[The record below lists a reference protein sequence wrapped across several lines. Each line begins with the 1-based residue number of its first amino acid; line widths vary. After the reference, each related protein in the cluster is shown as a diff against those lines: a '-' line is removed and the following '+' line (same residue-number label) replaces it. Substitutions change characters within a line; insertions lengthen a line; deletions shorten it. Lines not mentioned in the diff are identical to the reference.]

1 MDTTYQDRLKIE
13 YEELNKK
20 IEKLEA
26 FIKGDI
32 YKTLEFG
39 EQLDMKEQLSVM
51 QNYSRILLRR
61 LKRKG
66 LI

>member
-20 IEKLEA
+20 IEKLET

>member
-20 IEKLEA
+20 IEKLEV

-32 YKTLEFG
+32 YKTP
-39 EQLDMKEQLSVM
+39 K
-51 QNYSRILLRR
+51 I
-61 LKRKG
+61 
-66 LI
+66 